1 MVSIP
6 FARASS
12 LFIRG
17 RRAAVLLAAWLLV
30 GGTPLAAHAQEANT
44 ANSAEAEAAPTG
56 VLTKP
61 PALLNFV
68 KAPYPPAAEEARLEA
83 NVELLLTIG
92 VDGKVTAAEVSK
104 AAGHG
109 FDEAAVAAARQF
121 LFQPAEIDGVP
132 AAVQI
137 QFRYGFTLEKKAV
150 VVEPKPEAK
159 PMGRLSGQLRERGTR
174 ARLAGIEVRLKG
186 LEMAPAYTNPEGR
199 FSFDAVPVGEV
210 TIVVSD
216 ADYETIED
224 VETIGENEETE
235 VIYYLGREGFGD
247 TVTVVARRPKKEV
260 TRRTVE
266 IKEIRLIPGTNGDAL
281 RVVQNLPGVARTPFG
296 RTELIFRGGGNSAA
310 YLNQQLIPLPFHF
323 GGIRSTVA
331 SALIESIE
339 VYPGNFS
346 AEFGRVNGGVV
357 DITLRSPRV
366 DGWHGYAEADLFD
379 AGALVEGPVGEH
391 SGIAMAFRRSYVD
404 AILVNVIPE
413 DSDFQLSTAPRY
425 FDGQVLW
432 ETKIGQHRLRA
443 LAYGS
448 SDEFV
453 AVLEEPPD
461 TSPLIRGRSR
471 LGLKWAGGQLEWRWR
486 PTEDLTHTANV
497 AWVSSKVDVEFG
509 GNVDLDFLF
518 HQLLFRERL
527 DWQLGEDTVLRIGQ
541 DVDARESNIKALGKG
556 SRRREGDTGGALGDG
571 EEVYAESTQYD
582 CSPALWTDLETR
594 LGPVTLIPG
603 ARLDLFEQTDE
614 WLFQP
619 RFTAR
624 WALSEKNDLKAGAGL
639 YVQPPEADET
649 TEPQGNP
656 AVNAITSIHT
666 TLGYEHRLTALLKV
680 DLNVFY
686 KSFDNLVRRNPDPEI
701 RFDNEATGRAYGAE
715 ILLEHAPSKR
725 FFGWLAYTLQR
736 SERRDGPGEPWRLF
750 DVDQT
755 HNLIGVGT
763 YRLTPEWSIGA
774 RWRYVTG
781 TPRTPVIGAV
791 YGADID
797 QYYPLYG
804 ELNSARNTDFHQL
817 DLRMDWDFVYTLWR
831 LTVYVDV
838 RNVYNRANA
847 SNLRYSYDF
856 SQSEQ
861 GFEIPIFPSFGVRG
875 EF

>member
-1 MVSIP
+1 M
-6 FARASS
+6 
-12 LFIRG
+12 
-17 RRAAVLLAAWLLV
+17 
-30 GGTPLAAHAQEANT
+30 PLAAHAQGET
-44 ANSAEAEAAPTG
+44 ADDTTSETPPATG
-56 VLTKP
+56 VLTRAPTLKS
-61 PALLNFV
+61 FV
-68 KAPYPPAAEEARLEA
+68 KAPYPPAAEEARIEA
-83 NVELLLTIG
+83 NVELLLTIDA
-92 VDGKVTAAEVSK
+92 DGSVSAAAVTRG
-104 AAGHG
+104 AGHG

-121 LFQPAEIDGVP
+121 RFTPAEIDGVP

-137 QFRYGFTLEKKAV
+137 QFRYGFTLEKKTV
-150 VVEPKPEAK
+150 VVPPKPKAI

-174 ARLAGIEVRLKG
+174 TRLAGIEVRLATLDLDPVFTDAKG
-186 LEMAPAYTNPEGR
+186 QFR
-199 FSFDAVPVGEV
+199 FDAVPVGDV

-216 ADYETIED
+216 GNYETIED
-224 VETIGENEETE
+224 VETIAENQETE
-235 VIYYLGREGFGD
+235 VVYYLGREGFGD
-247 TVTVVARRPKKEV
+247 AVTVVARRPKKEV

-266 IKEIRLIPGTNGDAL
+266 IREIRLIPGTNGDAL

-331 SALIESIE
+331 SALIDSIE

-357 DITLRSPRV
+357 DISLRSPRV

-379 AGALVEGPVGEH
+379 AGALVEGPVSTH
-391 SGIAMAFRRSYVD
+391 SGVAVAFRRSYVD
-404 AILVNVIPE
+404 AILANAIPE
-413 DSDFQLSTAPRY
+413 DSGFQLSTAPRY
-425 FDGQVLW
+425 LDGQVLW
-432 ETKIGQHRLRA
+432 ETKINQHRVRA

-453 AVLEEPPD
+453 AVLSEPPD

-471 LGLKWAGGQLEWRWR
+471 LGIKWAGAQLEWRWQLS
-486 PTEDLTHTANV
+486 DDVTHTANV

-509 GNVDLDFLF
+509 ENVDLDFLF
-518 HQLLFRERL
+518 NQLLVRERI
-527 DWQLGEDTVLRIGQ
+527 DWRLGKDTVLRFGQ
-541 DVDARESNIKALGKG
+541 DVDGRESNIKAFGKG
-556 SRRREGDTGGALGDG
+556 SRRREGDSGAALGDG
-571 EEVYAESTQYD
+571 EEVFSETTQYD
-582 CSPALWTDLETR
+582 CFPALWTDLETKF
-594 LGPVTLIPG
+594 GPITIIPG
-603 ARLDLFEQTDE
+603 ARVDLFEQTDE

-624 WALSEKNDLKAGAGL
+624 WEVSKDIDLKAGVGL
-639 YVQPPEADET
+639 YAEPPEADET
-649 TEPQGNP
+649 TLPQGNP
-656 AVNAITSIHT
+656 AVNAETALHT
-666 TLGYEHRLTALLKV
+666 TLGYEHRFTSLLKV
-680 DLNVFY
+680 DFNVFY
-686 KSFDNLVRRNPDPEI
+686 KEFDDLVRRNPDPDI
-701 RFDNEATGRAYGAE
+701 RFDNEADGRAYGAE

-725 FFGWLAYTLQR
+725 FFGWLAYTIQR
-736 SERRDGPGEPWRLF
+736 SERRDGPDAQWRLF

-763 YRLTPEWSIGA
+763 YRITPEWSLGA

-781 TPRTPVIGAV
+781 TPRTPIVGSI

-797 QYYPLYG
+797 QYYPVYG

-817 DLRMDWDFVYTLWR
+817 DLRMDWDFVYQLWR